1 MDPAEQINRKKQV
14 RAILKI
20 SFVLLQV
27 EHMTY
32 GELQLTEVVSS
43 GNYVHYLSEA
53 SKTGEAAKHP

>member
-43 GNYVHYLSEA
+43 GNYVRYLSEA